1 MAQTINTNVSSLNAQ
16 RNLNTSQSALA
27 TSLQRLSSGLRINS
41 AKDDAAGLAIS
52 DRMSAQIRGLNQ
64 AVRNANDGIS
74 LSQTGEGALNEVSNN
89 LQRIRELAI
98 QASNSTATA
107 ADRVALDAEV
117 QQRLAEID
125 RISSQASFN
134 GRKILDG
141 SMGTSLFQVG
151 ANVGETISVNL
162 TTSTR
167 TASTGAIAS
176 TATANL
182 QTAAVAATSGSIT
195 TAPVTNLNFSVALA
209 AAVDGKNVQTTTAAF
224 DYSAAAAVVGNNV
237 QAVTDVVR
245 NFSVTNGQFDLSD
258 GTNSATITLNASYAS
273 GAALATAINL
283 QSGANFTASY
293 ASGELK
299 IVGAVAGAV
308 NITNTDANF
317 QTLMGLPAGTLA
329 GNAGG
334 ANSNA
339 TFTVDGNAVVLNT
352 NIASRAALATAIQ
365 GALTGYTVTEDAG
378 VGVTITKNGST
389 AAVVIAG
396 ANASAVNQGI
406 LNSAGTGGSAA
417 VSATAAGFTADGQ
430 VVSLTASYA
439 TLSALATAV
448 QTQMNTTPLV
458 NTYTVTAN
466 TTANTLSITRATVGG
481 VASSG
486 TGSLAVNISAVSGA
500 AAAAGFATA
509 SGSAGAAAVVGGI
522 AASTFTL
529 ATGDL
534 TLLAGTNS
542 AVDLAGTYAN
552 LDALVSGINS
562 KVSGVNASN
571 ASGVLS
577 LTSAQAI
584 TAGGTKAT
592 LAAASGGFGLS
603 ATTAANTGSLTTAN
617 VLTAA
622 ASNTAVQQMD
632 SALEVVNSLRGT
644 FGAIQNRFES
654 VIANLQTTSENLVSA
669 QSRIRDTDFAAET
682 AALTRNQILQ
692 QAGIAMLAQ
701 ANALPNQVL
710 TLLRG

>member
-417 VSATAAGFTADGQ
+417 VSATAAGFTADAQ

-448 QTQMNTTPLV
+448 GTQMNTAV
-458 NTYTVTAN
+458 AGTYTVTAN
-466 TTANTLSITRATVGG
+466 TTANTLTIARTTT
-481 VASSG
+481 G
-486 TGSLAVNISAVSGA
+486 TGSAAVNITAVSGA

-522 AASTFTL
+522 AASSFTL

-603 ATTAANTGSLTTAN
+603 ATTVANTGSLTTAN

>member
-417 VSATAAGFTADGQ
+417 VSATAAGFTADAQ
-430 VVSLTASYA
+430 VVSLAASYA

-448 QTQMNTTPLV
+448 GTQMNTAV
-458 NTYTVTAN
+458 AGTYTVTAN
-466 TTANTLSITRATVGG
+466 TTANTLTIARTTT
-481 VASSG
+481 G
-486 TGSLAVNISAVSGA
+486 TGSAAVNITAVSGA

>member
-195 TAPVTNLNFSVALA
+195 TAPVTNLNFSVAAVAQVDGKNSMLGATGAAYNFSTVAAVKGNNVQTTNGTVDFSGANLA
-209 AAVDGKNVQTTTAAF
+209 QFNVGAIGITLNAVYANNAAVATAIQNQLTAVAAGHTVVATGNSFVISNSTAGAAAAVAITTADANALAAGFVNSAGNLGGVNQNATFSIDGTAVTVNTAVTSQATLVTAINAAITTAGAPLTGYTAAVDGVGVKITKTGFTTAVAITG
-224 DYSAAAAVVGNNV
+224 ANAAAVNN
-237 QAVTDVVR
+237 
-245 NFSVTNGQFDLSD
+245 
-258 GTNSATITLNASYAS
+258 
-273 GAALATAINL
+273 
-283 QSGANFTASY
+283 
-293 ASGELK
+293 
-299 IVGAVAGAV
+299 
-308 NITNTDANF
+308 
-317 QTLMGLPAGTLA
+317 GL
-329 GNAGG
+329 
-334 ANSNA
+334 
-339 TFTVDGNAVVLNT
+339 V
-352 NIASRAALATAIQ
+352 
-365 GALTGYTVTEDAG
+365 
-378 VGVTITKNGST
+378 
-389 AAVVIAG
+389 
-396 ANASAVNQGI
+396 
-406 LNSAGTGGSAA
+406 NSAGTAGSAA
-417 VSATAAGFTADGQ
+417 VSATAAGFTADAQ

-448 QTQMNTTPLV
+448 GTQMNTAV
-458 NTYTVTAN
+458 AGTYTVTAN
-466 TTANTLSITRATVGG
+466 TTANTLTIARTTT
-481 VASSG
+481 G
-486 TGSLAVNISAVSGA
+486 TGSAAVNITAVSGA

-522 AASTFTL
+522 AASSFTL

-603 ATTAANTGSLTTAN
+603 ATTVANTGSLTTAN